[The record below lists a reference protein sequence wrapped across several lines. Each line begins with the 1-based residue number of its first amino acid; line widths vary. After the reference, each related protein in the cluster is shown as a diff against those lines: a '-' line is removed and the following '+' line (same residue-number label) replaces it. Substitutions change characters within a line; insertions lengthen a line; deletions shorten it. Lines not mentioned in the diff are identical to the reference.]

1 MGAININLCQFRY
14 RRAPQGYLSSGDSY
28 SRHTDA
34 IIEDCPST
42 TPETDFE
49 KIVDNIITHLDTVE
63 GAFERICSIL
73 SHCIKNGLV
82 FNAEKFKFARME
94 VEFAGLMI
102 TEDGIKPAAKYTASI
117 KDFTTTSNI
126 SEVRVWFGLENQ
138 VAYCFCKTEIMS
150 PFRHLL
156 STNTPFEWTDN
167 LEAAFSASKETILEM
182 IKRGVYSFDFELETC
197 LSTDYSKEGIGWILQ
212 QKTCTCKKISPT
224 CCQEGWRLVLA
235 GGAFCKPAERNYSPI
250 EG

>member
-1 MGAININLCQFRY
+1 
-14 RRAPQGYLSSGDSY
+14 
-28 SRHTDA
+28 
-34 IIEDCPST
+34 
-42 TPETDFE
+42 
-49 KIVDNIITHLDTVE
+49 LDTVE

-156 STNTPFEWTDN
+156 TPNTPFEWKDD
-167 LEAAFSASKETILEM
+167 LEAAISASKETILEM
-182 IKRGVYSFDFELETC
+182 IKKVVYSFDSELETC
-197 LSTDYSKEGIGWILQ
+197 LRPDYSKEGMGWILQ
-212 QKTCTCKKISPT
+212 HKSCTCKKIYPT
-224 CCQEGWRLVLA
+224 CCPDGWRLVLA
-235 GGAFCKPAERNYSPI
+235 GGAFCIPAERNYSPI
-250 EG
+250 EGEASAIFKGLQDTVLHPRLQETPHCH